1 MHRVRYARRCPFRE
15 NFAGGSEA
23 RRLGYDAARVFLRTV
38 QAGEGTGLLVV
49 EYGNRERLGRAKTLF
64 QEIRDPRLSLVDALS
79 FAIMR
84 ELGLRRCFAFD
95 DHFPQAG
102 FEPVA

>member
-1 MHRVRYARRCPFRE
+1 M
-15 NFAGGSEA
+15 
-23 RRLGYDAARVFLRTV
+23 FLRTV